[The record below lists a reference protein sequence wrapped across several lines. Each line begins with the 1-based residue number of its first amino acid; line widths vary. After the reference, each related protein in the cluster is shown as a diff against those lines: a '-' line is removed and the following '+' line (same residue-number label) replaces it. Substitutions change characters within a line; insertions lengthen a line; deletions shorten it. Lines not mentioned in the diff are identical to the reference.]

1 MSDATPMSSTRPYL
15 IRAMYDWIVD
25 NRCTPHLLV
34 DAKDPQVRVPRQFVD
49 KGVIVLNVSPTAVK
63 NLVLGLDNITFSAR
77 FSGTP
82 HDIDVPVPAV
92 QAIYAHHVLHAF
104 DLAEIGGVQQD
115 ALSLGSDHLP
125 EGVEG
130 LSTETLHVHEV
141 HDHLDLLLNGEMA
154 EGLVTQVL

>member
-15 IRAMYDWIVD
+15 IRAMYEWIVD

-63 NLVLGLDNITFSAR
+63 HLVLGLDNITFSAR

-92 QAIYAHHVLHAF
+92 QAIYARENGQGIFLG
-104 DLAEIGGVQQD
+104 EGGEEHTTT
-115 ALSLGSDHLP
+115 APAAASDGNEPPPPAGPGGGRPAGRAPHLT
-125 EGVEG
+125 V
-130 LSTETLHVHEV
+130 VK
-141 HDHLDLLLNGEMA
+141 
-154 EGLVTQVL
+154 